1 MSPHRLPFK
10 AYRMLLHLHEQNK
23 KTWISSVCYM
33 LYTYDFGEVWVNQ
46 GVGNEKAFLKEF
58 KERVLSLYRQDW
70 ENNLRT
76 KERYSVYSTFKV
88 VIVFISVPERVKAC

>member
-1 MSPHRLPFK
+1 M
-10 AYRMLLHLHEQNK
+10 LHLHEQTK
-23 KTWISSVCYM
+23 KILASSVCYV
-33 LYTYDFGEVWVNQ
+33 LYKYNFGEVWVKQ

-88 VIVFISVPERVKAC
+88 VIVLISVPERVKAC